1 MIKKFLYLILILS
14 FSACTIQKRLYRKG
28 FYIEKTFSK
37 KENGIDHKNQCLS
50 NHPLKNTTNDLE
62 YNYDFYLCDAN
73 VEQPLFNNEQ
83 PIKLHHYLHFTK
95 DIIQK
100 NKFLQDKTFNTFKK
114 QINRKINPDSNDDK
128 QTIRKQYLSLIFYSI
143 VLLMALMLYYLF
155 YSHPYGWL
163 NGCVI
168 SFGGFLSVL
177 LLILFIP
184 TFSVLL
190 IVYFKERNK
199 VFNLKYKGED
209 RKIKRKIIGLKI
221 LKVFLV
227 LIGIIANMFVLYLIP
242 GSWLMLI
249 LIVMGI
255 ALIILISQKIN
266 RLIMTKSNQH
276 SNDAQTD
283 LKKLQIVMLIKLLV
297 IIISFFLVFAP
308 LIFNILTA
316 NAFYWF

>member
-95 DIIQK
+95 DTIQK

-114 QINRKINPDSNDDK
+114 QMNRKINPDSNDDK

-155 YSHPYGWL
+155 YSYPFEWL
-163 NGCVI
+163 NGALLTYTY
-168 SFGGFLSVL
+168 GGCLSIL
-177 LLILFIP
+177 LFILFIP

-209 RKIKRKIIGLKI
+209 RKIKKKIVGLKI

-227 LIGIIANMFVLYLIP
+227 LISIIANMFVLHLIP

-266 RLIMTKSNQH
+266 RLIMTKSNQY
-276 SNDAQTD
+276 SNDAQMD
-283 LKKLQIVMLIKLLV
+283 LKKLQIIMLIKLLV
-297 IIISFFLVFAP
+297 IIISFFLVFIP
-308 LIFNILTA
+308 LIFRI
-316 NAFYWF
+316 Y